1 MLTLTR
7 SIVAE
12 HHLTCLMVTHNMESA
27 LQLGNRTLMMNN
39 GSVLLDTRGEA
50 RASLTVNDLLN
61 AFREAAGRALAND
74 RMLLS

>member
-50 RASLTVNDLLN
+50 RASLTVNDLLD